1 MPYRTANGG
10 FERASSL
17 GHVPTVAHPL
27 VQETLQRYQMPAE
40 RVKDV
45 SAISESLVD
54 PAALAQ
60 STQTVR
66 WTIATDSSPFEAEVD
81 PHFPS
86 TRVLFMQMAAVIVD
100 LEKMRERNGPFADPV
115 AIREAQRADV
125 IAGVLPSSNL
135 MRSDGT
141 SPRRAFREEIANL
154 FVRSKVEGRSLLDV
168 LLEVEAEREDVST
181 PTGTLVM
188 HRCPNAEC
196 NAVLDDTEGGTFVP
210 VGVNGATC
218 PACSESLMA
227 TDALRV
233 HEAFKEHG
241 TNLEACGRVL
251 SVAERLILFTL
262 LGHLQQRRPSALGQM
277 AFVTDGP
284 LALFGEVAPI
294 KRPLLRRLQRL
305 AAVQASRS
313 FGLPVIVGLEKSG
326 QFSEH
331 AQAISEHI
339 PEGRLMV
346 LTDDY
351 VKRYI
356 TFKGSPHG
364 TDTYYGR
371 HFFYRARNGSIFT
384 LTVPPLGRLGATPS
398 DPFSPDDYPTLRATC
413 EVLDRIGT
421 RLYENATIPVA
432 LAHQWCAYPLAA
444 AGQVLKLYAEEHLE
458 KTVSLGSHA
467 LLNRSS

>member
-27 VQETLQRYQMPAE
+27 VQQALGRYQMPAE

-60 STQTVR
+60 PTHTVR

-86 TRVLFMQMAAVIVD
+86 TRVLFTQMAAVIVD
-100 LEKMRERNGPFADPV
+100 LAKMRERSGPFADPV

-135 MRSDGT
+135 VRADGT
-141 SPRRAFREEIANL
+141 SPRRAFREEVANL
-154 FVRSKVEGRSLLDV
+154 FTNSKVEGRSLLDV
-168 LLEVEAEREDVST
+168 LLEVEAERQDIST
-181 PTGTLVM
+181 PPGTLAI
-188 HRCPNAEC
+188 HRCPNTAC
-196 NAVLDDTEGGTFVP
+196 AAVLDDEKKGSFVP
-210 VGVNGATC
+210 VGVNGAIC
-218 PACSESLMA
+218 PACGEQLLA
-227 TDALRV
+227 TDALRA
-233 HEAFKEHG
+233 HEIFKENG
-241 TNLEACGRVL
+241 SNLEACGRVL

-305 AAVQASRS
+305 AGKQTTRN

-331 AQAISEHI
+331 AQAIREHI

-351 VKRYI
+351 VTQYI
-356 TFKGSPHG
+356 TFKGAHG
-364 TDTYYGR
+364 SDTYYGR
-371 HFFYRARNGSIFT
+371 HFFYRAHNGSIFT
-384 LTVPPLGRLGATPS
+384 LTVPPLGRLGATPT
-398 DPFSPDDYPTLRATC
+398 DPFALKDYPTLRATC

-444 AGQVLKLYAEEHLE
+444 AGQVLKLHAEEHLD
-458 KTVSLGSHA
+458 KPA
-467 LLNRSS
+467 ARAAA

>member
-40 RVKDV
+40 RVKDL
-45 SAISESLVD
+45 SAINDSLID
-54 PAALAQ
+54 AATLAQ
-60 STQTVR
+60 PAEHVR

-86 TRVLFMQMAAVIVD
+86 TRVLFTQMAAVIVD
-100 LEKMRERNGPFADPV
+100 LAKMRERNGPFADPV

-135 MRSDGT
+135 IRSDGT
-141 SPRRAFREEIANL
+141 PPRRAFREEIANL
-154 FVRSKVEGRSLLDV
+154 FAQSRVEGRSLLDV

-181 PTGTLVM
+181 PPGTLVM

-196 NAVLDDTEGGTFVP
+196 NTVLDDASRNFMP
-210 VGVNGATC
+210 VGANGATC
-218 PACSESLMA
+218 PVCGEALMA

-233 HEAFKEHG
+233 HEIFKEHG
-241 TNLEACGRVL
+241 SNLEACGRVL

-262 LGHLQQRRPSALGQM
+262 LGHLQQRRPSALAQM
-277 AFVTDGP
+277 GFITDGP

-294 KRPLLRRLQRL
+294 KRPLLRHLQRL
-305 AAVQASRS
+305 ASEQAARD

-346 LTDDY
+346 PTDDY
-351 VKRYI
+351 VTRYI

-364 TDTYYGR
+364 SDTYYGR

-384 LTVPPLGRLGATPS
+384 LTVPPLGRLGATPT
-398 DPFSPDDYPTLRATC
+398 DDFALQDYPTLRATC
-413 EVLDRIGT
+413 EMLDRIGT
-421 RLYENATIPVA
+421 RLYENATIPIA

-444 AGQVLKLYAEEHLE
+444 ADQVLKLHAEEHLE
-458 KTVSLGSHA
+458 KTAASD
-467 LLNRSS
+467 

>member
-1 MPYRTANGG
+1 
-10 FERASSL
+10 
-17 GHVPTVAHPL
+17 
-27 VQETLQRYQMPAE
+27 
-40 RVKDV
+40 
-45 SAISESLVD
+45 
-54 PAALAQ
+54 
-60 STQTVR
+60 
-66 WTIATDSSPFEAEVD
+66 
-81 PHFPS
+81 
-86 TRVLFMQMAAVIVD
+86 
-100 LEKMRERNGPFADPV
+100 
-115 AIREAQRADV
+115 
-125 IAGVLPSSNL
+125 
-135 MRSDGT
+135 MRS
-141 SPRRAFREEIANL
+141 R
-154 FVRSKVEGRSLLDV
+154 VEGRSLLDV

-188 HRCPNAEC
+188 HRCPNAQC
-196 NAVLDDTEGGTFVP
+196 NMVLDDQDKGSFVP
-210 VGVNGATC
+210 VGANGATC
-218 PACSESLMA
+218 PVCGEPLMA

-294 KRPLLRRLQRL
+294 KRPLLRRMQRL
-305 AAVQASRS
+305 AGEQATRN

-351 VKRYI
+351 VTRYI

-364 TDTYYGR
+364 ADTYYGR

-384 LTVPPLGRLGATPS
+384 LTVPPLGRLGATPT
-398 DPFSPDDYPTLRATC
+398 DPFALHDYPTLRATC

-444 AGQVLKLYAEEHLE
+444 AGQVLKLHAEEHLE

-467 LLNRSS
+467 PPNRSS